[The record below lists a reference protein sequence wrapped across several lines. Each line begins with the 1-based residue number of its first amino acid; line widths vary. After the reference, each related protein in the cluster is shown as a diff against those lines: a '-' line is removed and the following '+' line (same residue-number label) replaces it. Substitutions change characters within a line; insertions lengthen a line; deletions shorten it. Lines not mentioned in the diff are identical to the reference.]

1 MRAGEGRDEPG
12 DATRILER
20 HEMTGARQHRD
31 RGVRDHCGESRDG
44 FRLHG
49 RHTIRQLAVHQ
60 AAERFCALTSPEL
73 HHLTIVQLGVDQT
86 AIRTVGRQP
95 GRSRSIVKLRSP
107 ARDPYA

>member
-12 DATRILER
+12 DAARILEQ

-73 HHLTIVQLGVDQT
+73 HHLTIVQLGWT
-86 AIRTVGRQP
+86 R
-95 GRSRSIVKLRSP
+95 LRYEQWI
-107 ARDPYA
+107 ANLAEADLL